1 MEQYLFGHPLLTI
14 GALLM
19 IVGVVLVFL
28 RREIV
33 PISLILLAGIAFCL
47 VDNPTITSLVLNI
60 GNLNLNIQ
68 KASDL
73 GLDIKTN
80 DIGGINS
87 SIQKINESLRK
98 QDEFNKQIYAFV
110 YKQGANAPLVTNNVE
125 QPNISG
131 VSENFHENNN
141 YSVLVYYKDRRQSD
155 AKALVGGLLAAGFK
169 AASIATDLT
178 EVDIGKRDPDTTFI
192 IPSSLLKDQAG
203 PVEDNVIKVV
213 KDILPP
219 EKTGVLLKRGGPGS
233 IARSQVAIYLY

>member
-80 DIGGINS
+80 D
-87 SIQKINESLRK
+87 
-98 QDEFNKQIYAFV
+98 
-110 YKQGANAPLVTNNVE
+110 
-125 QPNISG
+125 
-131 VSENFHENNN
+131 
-141 YSVLVYYKDRRQSD
+141 
-155 AKALVGGLLAAGFK
+155 
-169 AASIATDLT
+169 
-178 EVDIGKRDPDTTFI
+178 
-192 IPSSLLKDQAG
+192 
-203 PVEDNVIKVV
+203 
-213 KDILPP
+213 
-219 EKTGVLLKRGGPGS
+219 
-233 IARSQVAIYLY
+233 